1 MDKIIIDD
9 GCLFWVLVRI
19 MQFLSINDIN
29 DIKNNE

>member
-19 MQFLSINDIN
+19 MQFLSIDIN